1 MNMGRLMGMAA
12 ALVGTFHVPAL
23 GAEQD
28 VIGTYRLIT
37 VERKAVDT
45 GSIEREPHPQ
55 GFTTYGPEGRMVVLI
70 LRGMRP
76 KPESVDKITD
86 QQRADLF
93 RTMTAYSGTYTI
105 DGTSI
110 VHNIDLSWN
119 EAWTGTKQV
128 RYFKKQGD
136 KLELST
142 PPYRFSGDGRMIT
155 NTLVWEKIK

>member
-1 MNMGRLMGMAA
+1 
-12 ALVGTFHVPAL
+12 LV
-23 GAEQD
+23 
-28 VIGTYRLIT
+28 
-37 VERKAVDT
+37 
-45 GSIEREPHPQ
+45 EREPHPQ
-55 GFTTYGPEGRMVVLI
+55 GFITYGPEGRMMVLI
-70 LRGMRP
+70 LRGTRP

-93 RTMTAYSGTYTI
+93 RTMTAYTGTYTI
-105 DGTSI
+105 DGASI

-142 PPYRFSGDGRMIT
+142 LPYRFSGDGFMII
-155 NTLVWEKIK
+155 NSLVWEKIR